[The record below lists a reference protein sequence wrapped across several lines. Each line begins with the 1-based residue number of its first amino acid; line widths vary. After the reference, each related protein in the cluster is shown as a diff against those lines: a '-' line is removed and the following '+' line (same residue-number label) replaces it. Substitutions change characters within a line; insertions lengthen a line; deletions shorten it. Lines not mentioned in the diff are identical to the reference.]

1 MNINPFGVG
10 AGLILVGLIA
20 DRKKLMRSVALEA
33 HEGDDYM
40 AEMAR
45 RDSRK
50 KSIMKNPN
58 IVLHPQGV
66 AAKAGRRDYNKYSR
80 PAQQSTYEPKG
91 IYTYVSNSPTVAD
104 GGYKYV
110 VSTTHIDV
118 LEGFP
123 VGIVNSYI
131 QKEKNELF
139 YDYLKNTPEY
149 KNVEAELAKIKA
161 KLQSKELGLTD
172 WDAERRIQ
180 YPFFADMVSSYIE
193 VKLKKTNEI
202 SKVFQTIIADDLA
215 NKYKYYTKGKSI
227 GAMTDEERITC
238 ASSLGYGAD
247 IAYDENQKAI
257 TVDGLNALLFMSMW
271 NGGVFETPTFM
282 ARANQIKGQE
292 MKVFSVVKSK
302 NLPDRDITNPFWLDN
317 ATKMAIALSKTED
330 SEEASNPL
338 FRILN
343 LMEEGYKEADF
354 IDANPQI
361 RTIQF
366 PHANR
371 KGFRY
376 HDVDVDVLKGQYR
389 SGKQKQAIRAMP
401 RMTLDFAKVKPIIE
415 KNVYE
420 IEKYMDGVAT
430 SSQATYEEK
439 EKKAL
444 ASIKRMLPK
453 IATQV
458 MEQVASTTT
467 YIKEEQYE
475 VNGQNRSKGQ
485 FIGTTTNEPQSRVYV
500 SFVPSFNQLGGNNY
514 DFRKRSAD
522 GKDEYDYKAMEEWRL
537 STLAS
542 WTTDDMQDFY
552 KNAYQYVINDY
563 EVMNGS
569 LFSFNPS
576 MLALGNLLRDFGYEY
591 NQSQGYLAYMNYRS
605 IASAGDYQTI
615 LRGLKAMP
623 KGENYRPIDSL
634 TYIART
640 PKIGLK
646 RIEDAL
652 MKAGFSPA
660 NADISEGTKCSLGDC
675 LLMVGLGGSIFY
687 PNESRGTRIEGS
699 IGRNDQAQG
708 QLLAAS
714 KNMARQA
721 RESLRGL
728 ITTQEDVNR
737 VARMG
742 MDTRKRYDLI
752 LPYLNN
758 PNFKNKK
765 IV

>member
-45 RDSRK
+45 RDSRFT
-50 KSIMKNPN
+50 SIMKNPK
-58 IVLHPQGV
+58 IVAHPQGV
-66 AAKAGRRDYNKYSR
+66 AAKAGRRDYNMYLR
-80 PAQQSTYEPKG
+80 PAQQNTYEPKRG
-91 IYTYVSNSPTVAD
+91 YD
-104 GGYKYV
+104 GYNKYV

-123 VGIVNSYI
+123 VGVVNSYI
-131 QKEKNELF
+131 QKEKDALF
-139 YDYLKNTPEY
+139 YDHLKNTPEY
-149 KNVEAELAKIKA
+149 KNVQTELAKIKA
-161 KLQSKELGLTD
+161 KLPKDNQRVLGLTN
-172 WDAERRIQ
+172 WQKARNVQ
-180 YPFFADMVSSYIE
+180 YPFFGDMVSSYID
-193 VKLKKTNEI
+193 VKLKKKNEI
-202 SKVFQTIIADDLA
+202 SKAFQTTIPKYIQA
-215 NKYKYYTKGKSI
+215 NYAYYTNGKSI
-227 GAMTDEERITC
+227 GAMTDEERMICTRL
-238 ASSLGYGAD
+238 LGYHPS
-247 IAYDENQKAI
+247 ISYDENEKAI
-257 TVDGLNALLFMSMW
+257 TVDGLNALIFMKMW
-271 NGGVFETPTFM
+271 NDGVFEPSNFLAT
-282 ARANQIKGQE
+282 AKINGQE

-338 FRILN
+338 FRILD
-343 LMEEGYKEADF
+343 LMEQGYKEADF

-361 RTIQF
+361 RSIQF

-376 HDVDVDVLKGQYR
+376 HDVDYDVLQRQYR
-389 SGKQKQAIRAMP
+389 SGRQKQAIRAMP
-401 RMTLDFAKVKPIIE
+401 TMTLDFAKVKPIIE

-420 IEKYMDGVAT
+420 IENYMADVAN

-458 MEQVASTTT
+458 MEQVASTTS
-467 YIKEEQYE
+467 YIKEEDYE
-475 VNGQNRSKGQ
+475 VNGQNRSRGQ
-485 FIGTTTNEPQSRVYV
+485 FIDTTTNEPQSTVYV
-500 SFVPSFNQLGGNNY
+500 SFVPSFNQLGGRNY

-522 GKDEYDYKAMEEWRL
+522 GNDEYDYKAMQEWRL

-542 WTTDDMQDFY
+542 WATEDMQAFY
-552 KNAYQYVINDY
+552 ERQYQSAINDY

-569 LFSFNPS
+569 RFRFNPS
-576 MLALGNLLRDFGYEY
+576 MLALGTLLRDFGYEY

-605 IASAGDYQTI
+605 IGSAGDYQTM
-615 LRGLKAMP
+615 LRVLKDLP
-623 KGENYRPIDSL
+623 KGETYRPIDSL

-675 LLMVGLGGSIFY
+675 LLMVGLGGSIIY
-687 PNESRGTRIEGS
+687 PNESMGTSVDGS
-699 IGRNDQAQG
+699 IGRNNQAQG

-721 RESLRGL
+721 RESLSGL
-728 ITTQEDVNR
+728 ITTQDDVNR
-737 VARMG
+737 VARIG
-742 MDTRKRYDLI
+742 MDTRKRYDLLI
-752 LPYLNN
+752 PYINN
-758 PNFKNKK
+758 PNFKDKK

>member
-1 MNINPFGVG
+1 MNINPFGLG

-50 KSIMKNPN
+50 TSIMKNPKI
-58 IVLHPQGV
+58 IVHPQGV
-66 AAKAGRRDYNKYSR
+66 AAKASRRDYRGYNHFA
-80 PAQQSTYEPKG
+80 PQNTYEPRG
-91 IYTYVSNSPTVAD
+91 TYTYD
-104 GGYKYV
+104 GKYNYV

-123 VGIVNSYI
+123 VGVVNSYI
-131 QKEKNELF
+131 QREKNELF
-139 YDYLKNTPEY
+139 NDHLKNTPEY
-149 KNVEAELAKIKA
+149 KNVEAGLAKIKA
-161 KLQSKELGLTD
+161 KLSAMGYEREVGLTD
-172 WDAERRIQ
+172 WSDGRNIQ
-180 YPFFADMVSSYIE
+180 YPFFADMVSSYID
-193 VKLKKTNEI
+193 VKLKKKNEI
-202 SKVFQTIIADDLA
+202 SKVFQTRIADGLT
-215 NKYKYYTKGKSI
+215 NNYQYYTKGKSI

-238 ASSLGYGAD
+238 AGALGYGEG
-247 IAYDENQKAI
+247 IAYDENGKAI
-257 TVDGLNALLFMSMW
+257 APDELNALLFMKMW
-271 NGGVFETPTFM
+271 NDGVFEAHHSLPD
-282 ARANQIKGQE
+282 AK
-292 MKVFSVVKSK
+292 KVFSVVKSK

-361 RTIQF
+361 RSIQF

-376 HDVDVDVLKGQYR
+376 HDVDADVLQRQYR

-401 RMTLDFAKVKPIIE
+401 TMTLDFAKVKPIIE

-420 IEKYMDGVAT
+420 IENYMTDAAT
-430 SSQATYEEK
+430 SSQSTYEEK

-458 MEQVASTTT
+458 MEQVASTTS
-467 YIKEEQYE
+467 YIKEEDYE
-475 VNGQNRSKGQ
+475 VNGQNRSRGQ
-485 FIGTTTNEPQSRVYV
+485 FIDTTTNEPQSTVYV
-500 SFVPSFNQLGGNNY
+500 SFVPSFNQLGGRNY

-522 GKDEYDYKAMEEWRL
+522 GNEEYDYKAMQEWRL

-542 WTTDDMQDFY
+542 WATEDMQAFY
-552 KNAYQYVINDY
+552 QNHYQRQI
-563 EVMNGS
+563 GS
-569 LFSFNPS
+569 FGGSRFSFNPS
-576 MLALGNLLRDFGYEY
+576 MLALGKLLREFGYEY

-605 IASAGDYQTI
+605 IGSAGDYQTM
-615 LRGLKAMP
+615 LRVLKDLP

-675 LLMVGLGGSIFY
+675 LLMVGLGGNLFY
-687 PNESRGTRIEGS
+687 PNESMGTRIEGS

-721 RESLRGL
+721 RESLSGL
-728 ITTQEDVNR
+728 ITIQDDVNR
-737 VARMG
+737 VARIG

-758 PNFKNKK
+758 PNFKDKK

>member
-33 HEGDDYM
+33 HEGDEYM

-50 KSIMKNPN
+50 TSIMKNPK
-58 IVLHPQGV
+58 IVAHPQGV
-66 AAKAGRRDYNKYSR
+66 AAKAGRRDYNNYVSPQR
-80 PAQQSTYEPKG
+80 NTYEPRG
-91 IYTYVSNSPTVAD
+91 TYTYTSSAN
-104 GGYKYV
+104 YNYV

-123 VGIVNSYI
+123 VGVVNSYI

-139 YDYLKNTPEY
+139 YDHLKNTPEY
-149 KNVEAELAKIKA
+149 KNAEAELAKIKA
-161 KLQSKELGLTD
+161 KLPKDNQRELGLTD
-172 WDAERRIQ
+172 WVGVRNTQ
-180 YPFFADMVSSYIE
+180 YPFFADMVSSYID
-193 VKLKKTNEI
+193 VKLKKKNGI
-202 SKVFQTIIADDLA
+202 SKAFKTIIADELA
-215 NKYKYYTKGKSI
+215 HNYNYYTKGKSI

-238 ASSLGYGAD
+238 ASAFGYGAG
-247 IAYDENQKAI
+247 IGFDENGKAI
-257 TVDGLNALLFMSMW
+257 APDELNALIFMSMW
-271 NGGVFETPTFM
+271 NNGVFEARNFM
-282 ARANQIKGQE
+282 SEANRLQGQE

-317 ATKMAIALSKTED
+317 ATKIAIALSKTED

-338 FRILN
+338 FRILD

-361 RTIQF
+361 RSIQF

-376 HDVDVDVLKGQYR
+376 HDVDADVLQRQYR

-401 RMTLDFAKVKPIIE
+401 TMTLDFAKVKPIIE

-420 IEKYMDGVAT
+420 IENYMDGVAT

-458 MEQVASTTT
+458 MEQVASTTS
-467 YIKEEQYE
+467 YILETEKD
-475 VNGQNRSKGQ
+475 GKTTGQ
-485 FIGTTTNEPQSRVYV
+485 FIDTTTNEPQSRVYV
-500 SFVPSFNQLGGNNY
+500 SFVPSFNQLGGSNY
-514 DFRKRSAD
+514 NFRKRNAD
-522 GKDEYDYKAMEEWRL
+522 GKDEYDYKAMQEWRL

-542 WTTDDMQDFY
+542 WTTDDMQAFY
-552 KNAYQYVINDY
+552 QKHYQYQISNSLF
-563 EVMNGS
+563 GA

-576 MLALGNLLRDFGYEY
+576 MLALGKLLRDFGYEY
-591 NQSQGYLAYMNYRS
+591 NQSQDYLAYSDYRS
-605 IASAGDYQTI
+605 IGSAGDYQTI
-615 LRGLKAMP
+615 LRVLKDLP

-675 LLMVGLGGSIFY
+675 LLMVGLGGNIFY
-687 PNESRGTRIEGS
+687 PNASMGKRIDGS

-721 RESLRGL
+721 RESLTGL

-737 VARMG
+737 VARIG
-742 MDTRKRYDLI
+742 MDSRKRYDLI

>member
-1 MNINPFGVG
+1 
-10 AGLILVGLIA
+10 
-20 DRKKLMRSVALEA
+20 MRSVALEA

-50 KSIMKNPN
+50 TSIMKNPKI
-58 IVLHPQGV
+58 IVHPQGV
-66 AAKAGRRDYNKYSR
+66 AAKASRRDYRGYNHFA
-80 PAQQSTYEPKG
+80 PQNTYEPRG
-91 IYTYVSNSPTVAD
+91 TYTYD
-104 GGYKYV
+104 GKYNYV
-110 VSTTHIDV
+110 VSTTHIDF

-123 VGIVNSYI
+123 VGVVNSYI
-131 QKEKNELF
+131 QREKNELF

-149 KNVEAELAKIKA
+149 KNVEAGLAKIKA
-161 KLQSKELGLTD
+161 KLSAMGYEREVGLTD
-172 WDAERRIQ
+172 WGGARNIQ
-180 YPFFADMVSSYIE
+180 YPFFADMVSSYID
-193 VKLKKTNEI
+193 VKLKKKNEI
-202 SKVFQTIIADDLA
+202 SKVFQTRIADELT
-215 NKYKYYTKGKSI
+215 NNYQYYTKGKSI

-238 ASSLGYGAD
+238 ASALGYGEG
-247 IAYDENQKAI
+247 IAYDENGKAI
-257 TVDGLNALLFMSMW
+257 APDELNALLFMRMW
-271 NGGVFETPTFM
+271 NDGVFEVSQFLPD
-282 ARANQIKGQE
+282 AK
-292 MKVFSVVKSK
+292 KVFSVVKSK

-361 RTIQF
+361 RSIQF

-376 HDVDVDVLKGQYR
+376 HDVDADVLQRQYR

-401 RMTLDFAKVKPIIE
+401 TMTLDFAKVKPIIE

-420 IEKYMDGVAT
+420 IENYMTDEAT
-430 SSQATYEEK
+430 SSQSTYEEK

-458 MEQVASTTT
+458 MEQVASTTS
-467 YIKEEQYE
+467 YIKEEDYE
-475 VNGQNRSKGQ
+475 VNGQNKRRGL
-485 FIGTTTNEPQSRVYV
+485 FIDTTTNEPQSTVYV
-500 SFVPSFNQLGGNNY
+500 SFVPSFNQLGGRNY

-522 GKDEYDYKAMEEWRL
+522 GNEEYDYKAMQEWRL

-542 WTTDDMQDFY
+542 WATDDMQAFY
-552 KNAYQYVINDY
+552 QNHYQRQI
-563 EVMNGS
+563 GS
-569 LFSFNPS
+569 FGGSRFSFNPS
-576 MLALGNLLRDFGYEY
+576 MLALGKLLREFGYEY

-605 IASAGDYQTI
+605 IGSAGDYQTM
-615 LRGLKAMP
+615 LRVLKDLP

-675 LLMVGLGGSIFY
+675 LLMVGLGGNLFY

-721 RESLRGL
+721 RESLSGL
-728 ITTQEDVNR
+728 ITTQDDVNR
-737 VARMG
+737 VARIG

-758 PNFKNKK
+758 PNFKDKK